1 MTDAPPR
8 RPSGTLLC
16 ALVLVLVAGA
26 CDVLPLGSS
35 SPALIQ
41 DGHARLDR
49 SQTYDLDSATV
60 DPGAAAGA
68 DVWYQ
73 WGDFGGQVELR
84 VSQAPSN
91 TQTFLAVMS
100 LQAPG
105 YDGCESASLTSSH
118 VRMASLQSGQYLCAK
133 TDVGRIV
140 EIRMTKVPAAS
151 DLGGDDAMAYD
162 YRTWAKQ

>member
-1 MTDAPPR
+1 MTDARPR
-8 RPSGTLLC
+8 RLSGALLC
-16 ALVLVLVAGA
+16 ALAVTLASGA
-26 CDVLPLGSS
+26 CDVLPFGSS
-35 SPALIQ
+35 TPTVIQ

-68 DVWYQ
+68 DLWYQ
-73 WGDFGGQVELR
+73 WGDFGGHVELR
-84 VSQAPSN
+84 LSQAPSN
-91 TQTFLAVMS
+91 TRTFLSVMS
-100 LQAPG
+100 SQAPG
-105 YDGCESASLTSSH
+105 YDGCSSASLTNSH

-151 DLGGDDAMAYD
+151 NLGGDDAMAYD